1 MYNSDINYIR
11 GKVRQMNEKKMLSEA
26 KKNRI
31 KGYLKLGFLPKEIAK
46 LEKVTIRQV
55 YDIKEEM

>member
-1 MYNSDINYIR
+1 
-11 GKVRQMNEKKMLSEA
+11 MNEKKMLSEA

-55 YDIKEEM
+55 YDIKEGM

>member
-1 MYNSDINYIR
+1 MD
-11 GKVRQMNEKKMLSEA
+11 EKKTLSDT

-31 KGYLKLGFLPKEIAK
+31 KGFLKLGFLPKEIAK

-55 YDIKEEM
+55 YDIKEKM

>member
-1 MYNSDINYIR
+1 MYNSDTNYIR
-11 GKVRQMNEKKMLSEA
+11 GKVRQMNEKKILSDD

-31 KGYLKLGFLPKEIAK
+31 KGFLKLGFLPKEIAK

-55 YDIKEEM
+55 YSIKEEM